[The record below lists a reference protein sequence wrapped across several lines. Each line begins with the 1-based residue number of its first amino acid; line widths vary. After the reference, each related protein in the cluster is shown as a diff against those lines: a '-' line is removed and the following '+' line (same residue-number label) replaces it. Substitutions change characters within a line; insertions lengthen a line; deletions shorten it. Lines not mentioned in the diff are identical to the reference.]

1 MRWVADDEP
10 TSPGAEQNPEG
21 TSDGWRI
28 FKLPRIAFVSRSL
41 SADRLNAFGFMERR
55 EPRFFKQASLNM
67 FI

>member
-28 FKLPRIAFVSRSL
+28 FKLPRIAFVSL
-41 SADRLNAFGFMERR
+41 AFGRQVECIWLYGKKT
-55 EPRFFKQASLNM
+55 PLLQTGLT
-67 FI
+67 